1 MKIPA
6 IRGFVGDWVYYTTN
20 LTFEQISNNVSRIDN
35 ELHKAK
41 SLNELIQR
49 SITNNYKGIRDY
61 ILNQPEVFFNALVL
75 AAYDSYPDWIEVE
88 LKYDNEE
95 TFKVGLLDFP
105 DKHKIFP
112 IDGQHRVEG
121 IKAALLENPEL
132 KNMQIP
138 AIFVGHKNDEAG
150 LKRTRRLFST
160 LNRYAKPVT
169 MDDIIALD
177 EDDSIAIITRDLIE
191 THILFAGDRISKT
204 HNKAIP
210 TEDKQ
215 AFTSIITLYECNRE
229 LLRFFRAEQK
239 STNPN
244 PEKDNVKFQ
253 DYLKYR
259 PSDEELES
267 FRTFSFD
274 FWNALVDNYSI
285 VSDFVRKEISDDQSA
300 IQYRN
305 SDNGGNLLF
314 RPIGLLPFVK
324 AVYRIKQTSQKSIP
338 QIIKDFESQNLI
350 LNVIPWK
357 NLIWDGISKT
367 MIMANKTIIELVLLF
382 KYDSALLKDSEIQKI
397 KNKYIT
403 ILNLEGEEIEK
414 VLDYII

>member
-6 IRGFVGDWVYYTTN
+6 IRGYIGDWIYYTTN
-20 LTFEQISNNVSRIDN
+20 LTFEQVSTYVSRVDN
-35 ELHKAK
+35 ELHEAK

-49 SITNNYKGIRDY
+49 SITNNFKGIRDY
-61 ILNQPEVFFNALVL
+61 IINQPEVFFNALVL

-88 LKYDNEE
+88 LTYDDMESYQ
-95 TFKVGLLDFP
+95 VGLLDFP
-105 DKHKIFP
+105 AQHKIFP

-121 IKAALLENPEL
+121 IKAALEQNPEL
-132 KNMQIP
+132 RNMQIP

-191 THILFAGDRISKT
+191 NHSLFAGDRISKT

-210 TEDKQ
+210 NEDKH

-229 LLRFFRAEQK
+229 LLKSFRLGQK
-239 STNPN
+239 NENPN
-244 PEKDNVKFQ
+244 PERDNIKLQ
-253 DYLKYR
+253 NYIKYR
-259 PSDEELES
+259 PSDEELDS
-267 FRTFSFD
+267 FKTFSFN
-274 FWNALVDNYSI
+274 FWNALQENYSI
-285 VSDFVRKEISDDQSA
+285 ILEYTNKDVTDNLSA
-300 IQYRN
+300 FDYRN
-305 SDNGGNLLF
+305 SNSGGNLLF

-324 AVYRIKQTSQKSIP
+324 AVFKINQLSNQPINE
-338 QIIKDFESQNLI
+338 IISNFENQNFT
-350 LNVIPWK
+350 LNEKPWK
-357 NLIWDGISKT
+357 RLIWDDITST
-367 MIMANKTIIELVLLF
+367 MIVANKNIIELVLIY
-382 KYDSALLKDSEIQKI
+382 KYDPTLLRISDINKI

-403 ILNLEGEEIEK
+403 MLNLEGDEAEN
-414 VLDYII
+414 VLDYI

>member
-6 IRGFVGDWVYYTTN
+6 VRGYIGDWVYYTTN
-20 LTFEQISNNVSRIDN
+20 LTFEQINNHVSRVDN
-35 ELHKAK
+35 ELHNAK
-41 SLNELIQR
+41 NLNELIQR

-95 TFKVGLLDFP
+95 TYNIGLLDFP

-121 IKAALLENPEL
+121 IKAALVENPAL

-138 AIFVGHKNDEAG
+138 AIFVGHKNDDEG

-160 LNRYAKPVT
+160 LNRYAKPVS

-177 EDDSIAIITRDLIE
+177 EDDAIAIITRDLIE
-191 THILFAGDRISKT
+191 NHLLFAGDRISKT

-210 TEDKQ
+210 SEDKH

-229 LLRFFRAEQK
+229 ILKFFRINRKAN
-239 STNPN
+239 NPDQ
-244 PEKDNVKFQ
+244 ERDKIKLH

-259 PSDEELES
+259 PSDEELNLYKK
-267 FRTFSFD
+267 FCYN
-274 FWNALVDNYSI
+274 FWNSLEGNYNCI
-285 VSDFVRKEISDDQSA
+285 TNYVNKDVGDENSA
-300 IQYRN
+300 SEYRN
-305 SDNGGNLLF
+305 STNGGNLLF

-324 AVYRIKQTSQKSIP
+324 TVFRISQTVDISLS
-338 QIIKDFESQNLI
+338 QIIKNFEDVNFT
-350 LNVIPWK
+350 LNEKPWR
-357 NLIWDGISKT
+357 NLIWDDTSKI
-367 MIMANKTIIELVLLF
+367 MIMANKSIIELVLLY
-382 KYDSALLKDSEIQKI
+382 KYDFSLLKNHEIDKI
-397 KNKYIT
+397 RNKYIT
-403 ILNLEGEEIEK
+403 VLNLDENEK
-414 VLDYII
+414 ERVLNYI

>member
-20 LTFEQISNNVSRIDN
+20 LTFEQISTNVSRIDD

-121 IKAALLENPEL
+121 IKAALQENPEL
-132 KNMQIP
+132 RNMQIP
-138 AIFVGHKNDEAG
+138 AIFVGHKNDEEG

-160 LNRYAKPVT
+160 LNRYAKPVL

-191 THILFAGDRISKT
+191 NHLLFAGDRISKT

-210 TEDKQ
+210 NDDKQ

-229 LLRFFRAEQK
+229 LLRFFRLHQK
-239 STNPN
+239 TTDPD
-244 PEKDNVKFQ
+244 PERDAVKFQ

-259 PSDEELES
+259 PSDEELNS
-267 FRTFSFD
+267 YRKFCFD
-274 FWNALVDNYSI
+274 FWNALTENNSSI
-285 VSDFVRKEISDDQSA
+285 SDYLMKEISDDQSA

-305 SDNGGNLLF
+305 SDTGGNLLF

-324 AVYRIKQTSQKSIP
+324 AVYRVKQTSEKSIAE
-338 QIIKDFESQNLI
+338 IIKDFESQNLI
-350 LNVIPWK
+350 LNAKPWK
-357 NLIWDGISKT
+357 RLIWDDTSKT
-367 MIMANKTIIELVLLF
+367 MIMANKTIIELVLLL
-382 KYDSALLKDSEIQKI
+382 KYDIDLLKVSEIQKI

-403 ILNLEGEEIEK
+403 VLNLEGQETNE
-414 VLDYII
+414 VLEHI

>member
-6 IRGFVGDWVYYTTN
+6 IRGYIGDWIYYTTN
-20 LTFEQISNNVSRIDN
+20 LTFEQISNHVSKVDN
-35 ELHKAK
+35 ELHNAK
-41 SLNELIQR
+41 NLNELIQR

-88 LKYDNEE
+88 LKYDNDE
-95 TFKVGLLDFP
+95 TYNVGLLDFP

-121 IKAALLENPEL
+121 IKAAVIQNPDL

-138 AIFVGHKNDEAG
+138 TIFVGHKNDEDG

-160 LNRYAKPVT
+160 LNRYAKPVL

-191 THILFAGDRISKT
+191 NHPLFAGDRISKT

-210 TEDKQ
+210 TEDKH

-229 LLRFFRAEQK
+229 ILKFFRIDQK
-239 STNPN
+239 NNNPDHQRD
-244 PEKDNVKFQ
+244 KIKFQ

-259 PSDEELES
+259 PSDEELSLFKDFTYS
-267 FRTFSFD
+267 FWDSFIE
-274 FWNALVDNYSI
+274 NYNCITDYLKKDVTDPNSA
-285 VSDFVRKEISDDQSA
+285 SEYRKSET
-300 IQYRN
+300 
-305 SDNGGNLLF
+305 GGNLLF
-314 RPIGLLPFVK
+314 RPIGLLPFIK
-324 AVYRIKQTSQKSIP
+324 AVFRIYQNSDKSLGE
-338 QIIKDFESQNLI
+338 IINNFEQQNFI
-350 LNVIPWK
+350 LNEKPWR
-357 NLIWDGISKT
+357 NLIWDDNNKI
-367 MIMANKTIIELVLLF
+367 MIMANKSIIELVLLY
-382 KYDSALLKDSEIQKI
+382 KYDESLLKNGEIEKI

-403 ILNLEGEEIEK
+403 ILNLVDNEKDK
-414 VLDYII
+414 VLTYI